1 MTLWSLWHHLL
12 PITRLDLGSV
22 SSGQTGQ
29 EEDEGSAWRTKGNI
43 VSLGGEELIEVRM
56 GNLKPILL
64 VKAGGT

>member
-1 MTLWSLWHHLL
+1 MTLRSLWHHLL
-12 PITRLDLGSV
+12 PVTRLDLGSV

-29 EEDEGSAWRTKGNI
+29 EEDEGSARRTEGNA
-43 VSLGGEELIEVRM
+43 VSRVGRSQLRSGW